1 MFEKFEDKTVFVT
14 GCCGTIG
21 SELVRI
27 LLSKTN
33 AKIIGIDNNENE
45 IFFQQQEL
53 SFGDRYRSF
62 HVDIKDLNDLKMRMQ
77 GSDMVIHTA
86 AMKHVGVSENSP
98 NQAIASN
105 INGTQNIISAA
116 VHNRVERVLF
126 TSSDKAVNPTNVMG
140 TTKLMG
146 ERLITAANSTYP
158 GTIFASTRFGN
169 VLGSRGSVVPIF
181 KGLLAAK
188 KNLTV
193 TDPEMT
199 RFIMTL
205 SDAAELV
212 LESLLTARGGEV
224 FVLQMPVAKILN
236 IAEIM
241 IMQANLENELSI
253 EIIGAKPAEKLYE
266 ELMNDEELRRSYML
280 DDFIVIIPAHE
291 TLDSPEYKYLRNA
304 PKATKVYN
312 SSNETALCTK
322 ELEGYLI
329 NNSII

>member
-53 SFGDRYRSF
+53 SFEDRYRSF
-62 HVDIKDLNDLKMRMQ
+62 HLDIRDLNDLKMRMQ

-146 ERLITAANSTYP
+146 ERLITAANSSYP

-241 IMQANLENELSI
+241 IMQANLENELRI

-291 TLDSPEYKYLRNA
+291 TLDSPAYNYLRNA
-304 PKATKVYN
+304 PKATNVYN